1 MLQMAVYILIP
12 RLSSRYSCNIC
23 LHFIKRGRYKRV
35 TDKIRYCTEGLR
47 EWVCIHHKKWKNMK
61 CVLFTGYFLGKG
73 IKTLW
78 FGPGYY
84 FIGWILMR
92 QGWLITGSCRDAG
105 HQYGKL
111 NPWAVGS
118 SELASE
124 SESNFVT
131 TEKKTS
137 CDFALWK
144 VHTFEPC
151 LIYSIYIC
159 ILITTCSVLV
169 CWWAFLIF
177 LFKRSEDFN
186 SLSRK

>member
-1 MLQMAVYILIP
+1 MVLLMLQMAVYILIP
-12 RLSSRYSCNIC
+12 RLSSKYSCNIF
-23 LHFIKRGRYKRV
+23 LHFIERGRFKRV
-35 TDKIRYCTEGLR
+35 MDKIGYCIEGLR
-47 EWVCIHHKKWKNMK
+47 EWVCIHHKKWRNMK
-61 CVLFTGYFLGKG
+61 CVLFTGYLLGKG

-78 FGPGYY
+78 FGPGYC
-84 FIGWILMR
+84 FIGWVLMR

-144 VHTFEPC
+144 VHTF
-151 LIYSIYIC
+151 
-159 ILITTCSVLV
+159 
-169 CWWAFLIF
+169 
-177 LFKRSEDFN
+177 
-186 SLSRK
+186 